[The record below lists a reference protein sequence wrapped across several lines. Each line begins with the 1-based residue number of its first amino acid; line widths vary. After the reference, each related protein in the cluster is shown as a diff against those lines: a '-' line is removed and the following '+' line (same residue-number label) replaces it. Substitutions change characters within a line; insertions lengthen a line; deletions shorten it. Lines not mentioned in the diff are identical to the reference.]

1 MIDKYII
8 KFCIFLDNST
18 AWIDRF
24 IYKFFGILDKMAAG
38 IDRIFGPRCK
48 CKKKKK

>member
-1 MIDKYII
+1 MIDRI
-8 KFCIFLDNST
+8 
-18 AWIDRF
+18 
-24 IYKFFGILDKMAAG
+24 IYKFFGILDNLVAG

>member
-1 MIDKYII
+1 MIDRI
-8 KFCIFLDNST
+8 
-18 AWIDRF
+18 
-24 IYKFFGILDKMAAG
+24 IYKFCGILDQFTAG